1 MQFLQ
6 QSCFIVLFNQCL
18 SANKVQKIAA
28 KFNLK
33 ILIVDR
39 GKVGGDSKNL
49 QIKMKQ
55 THKKGTPLYIFL
67 QSQTSKHPYPKFAKQ
82 PLRRTTLP
90 EQTATLNAS
99 IPILKN
105 VQD

>member
-1 MQFLQ
+1 
-6 QSCFIVLFNQCL
+6 L

-49 QIKMKQ
+49 QIKMKP
-55 THKKGTPLYIFL
+55 THKKGDTPLYFL
-67 QSQTSKHPYPKFAKQ
+67 TISNK
-82 PLRRTTLP
+82 
-90 EQTATLNAS
+90 
-99 IPILKN
+99 
-105 VQD
+105 

>member
-55 THKKGTPLYIFL
+55 THKKGEQVGTPTQNF
-67 QSQTSKHPYPKFAKQ
+67 QNNPP
-82 PLRRTTLP
+82 
-90 EQTATLNAS
+90 
-99 IPILKN
+99 
-105 VQD
+105 